1 MPPQCI
7 KILLTACHRPTNEQ
21 GENFLKKKNYLNMLL
36 RKSALNVLHLKILQ
50 NSIKHM

>member
-21 GENFLKKKNYLNMLL
+21 GENFLKKKKLSQYVAAKKCFK
-36 RKSALNVLHLKILQ
+36 RVTLK
-50 NSIKHM
+50 NTAK